1 MSWAFLVF
9 AGVVEIFGVLAMKYF
24 AITPKKRYLA
34 LIFVAFVLSLGSLS
48 IALRE
53 IPVGLGYAVWTG
65 IGTAGGVMVGILFFK
80 ESSSFWKLFFI
91 SLIVL
96 CSVGLKLVGSCL

>member
-1 MSWAFLVF
+1 
-9 AGVVEIFGVLAMKYF
+9 
-24 AITPKKRYLA
+24 
-34 LIFVAFVLSLGSLS
+34 
-48 IALRE
+48 
-53 IPVGLGYAVWTG
+53 IPMGLGYAVWTG